1 MSPRKSSASRVDLL
15 QGTLDVLILQTLCWG
30 PQHGYGIMQMI
41 RANSS
46 NVLQVET
53 GSLYPALHRLER
65 QKWIRADWK
74 LSDNKQRVR
83 EYKITVAGRK
93 HLRAERG
100 RWEQLSAAIAGILG
114 IPVRGDA

>member
-1 MSPRKSSASRVDLL
+1 
-15 QGTLDVLILQTLCWG
+15 
-30 PQHGYGIMQMI
+30 MQMI
-41 RANSS
+41 RSNSS

-83 EYKITVAGRK
+83 EYRITVAGRK

-100 RWEQLSAAIAGILG
+100 SMGTAVGSDWWHPRRAG
-114 IPVRGDA
+114 AW